1 MLQDIF
7 KDFDESILIILFL
20 LIFLMGD
27 GGLGH
32 IGKGFDDSLILIFL
46 ILLLIGGIF

>member
-27 GGLGH
+27 GFGH
-32 IGKGFDDSLILIFL
+32 KGHGFDDILLLIFL
-46 ILLLIGGIF
+46 ILLLTGGIF